1 MQAGS
6 AACYSDQ
13 MNKRLW
19 AKTQNFGFYQLS

>member
-1 MQAGS
+1 MQAGI

-19 AKTQNFGFYQLS
+19 AKTQNFGFIN